1 LTFYGLD
8 RSQERTFHKKK
19 QTSLVW
25 LRAVGHTAKRE
36 IERNKSRT
44 LEVNAGKLLAV

>member
-1 LTFYGLD
+1 MVWTDLGREPFT
-8 RSQERTFHKKK
+8 RRTDF
-19 QTSLVW
+19 SVVW

-36 IERNKSRT
+36 IERNERRT

>member
-8 RSQERTFHKKK
+8 RSQERTFHK

>member
-1 LTFYGLD
+1 MVWTGL
-8 RSQERTFHKKK
+8 RREPFTRRNR
-19 QTSLVW
+19 LLCGVV
-25 LRAVGHTAKRE
+25 RAVGHTAKRE